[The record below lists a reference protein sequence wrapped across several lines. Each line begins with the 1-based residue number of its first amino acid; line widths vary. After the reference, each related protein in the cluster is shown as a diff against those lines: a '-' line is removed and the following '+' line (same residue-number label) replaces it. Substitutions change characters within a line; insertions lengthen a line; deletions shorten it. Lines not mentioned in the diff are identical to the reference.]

1 MSTLSSLNQVKDDCL
16 TDPKPYF
23 LDILHDIS
31 QDSGMTLKHC
41 VEKWGII
48 LDDEI
53 EFKNKLCDQLKL
65 EYKFLGLPKVHLLL
79 D

>member
-31 QDSGMTLKHC
+31 QDSGMTLKQC
-41 VEKWGII
+41 VEKWGKII
-48 LDDEI
+48 DDDI
-53 EFKNKLCDQLKL
+53 KFKNKLCD
-65 EYKFLGLPKVHLLL
+65 
-79 D
+79 